1 MSVQAGLKSDEMIER
16 LLSRRSVRVKAG
28 ELIAPAPSSE
38 QLEVMLT
45 AASRVPDHGMTCPY
59 YFIVFE
65 GAARA
70 QAGEIFA
77 RHCDGKDKAK
87 SAEEE
92 RERFMRAPLVVGV
105 VHRKR
110 MAKNPRWEQLM
121 TAGAACQNL
130 VLAANALGF
139 GAQWMSDWFA
149 YDADVC
155 AELGLDELDTVAGFI
170 YIGTPAVQPE
180 ERARPDLDKIVNY
193 YGDGAALKKGDE
205 YGRDK
210 FGYPPL
216 FPDKNSSLK

>member
-1 MSVQAGLKSDEMIER
+1 MSAQAGFKSEEAIEL
-16 LLSRRSVRVKAG
+16 LLSRCSVRVKAS
-28 ELIAPAPSSE
+28 ELVEPAPDAA
-38 QLEVMLT
+38 QLEAVLT

-59 YFIVFE
+59 YFIVFQGE
-65 GAARA
+65 ARA
-70 QAGEIFA
+70 KAGEIFA
-77 RHCDGKDKAK
+77 RHCEGKEKAK

-105 VHRKR
+105 IHRKR

-139 GAQWMSDWFA
+139 AAQWLSDWFA

-155 AELGLDELDTVAGFI
+155 ADLGLDEHDTVAGFI
-170 YIGTPAVQPE
+170 YIGTPRVQPE
-180 ERARPDLDKIVNY
+180 ERERPDLDKIVTHWEE
-193 YGDGAALKKGDE
+193 GAALNKGDE

-210 FGYPPL
+210 FGFPTL
-216 FPDKNSSLK
+216 FPDTDSLL